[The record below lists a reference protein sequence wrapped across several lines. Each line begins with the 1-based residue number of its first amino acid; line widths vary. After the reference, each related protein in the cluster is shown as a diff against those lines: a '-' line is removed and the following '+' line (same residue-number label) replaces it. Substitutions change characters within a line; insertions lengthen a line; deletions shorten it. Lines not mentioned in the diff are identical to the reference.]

1 MKPAHQTLHELKL
14 NVRRRA
20 VRAAGDRLG
29 RDALHHGAAMIQ
41 PSALTYDQLQQVKT
55 AAKTLL
61 PSQRSDFVHNVK
73 RRLGE
78 QPSDAAV
85 QAAIAAEL
93 ALNRLPVF
101 LCDSAFKET
110 SK

>member
-1 MKPAHQTLHELKL
+1 
-14 NVRRRA
+14 
-20 VRAAGDRLG
+20 
-29 RDALHHGAAMIQ
+29 MIR
-41 PSALTYDQLQQVKT
+41 SLALTYDQVQQVKA

-61 PSQRSDFVHNVK
+61 PSQRSEFFHGVK
-73 RRLGE
+73 RRLGQ

-93 ALNRLPVF
+93 ALNRLPAF